1 MPRQVF
7 VSHAS
12 ANADVA
18 MAICNGLE
26 ARGVSCWIAPRDVA
40 FDGTYGTEIMKG
52 LRECDVFLILVT
64 EAAAE
69 SQQVEREA
77 ERASHYKKRI
87 IPVIVGR
94 NEPGP
99 RLEFYVAG
107 RQQFPCGS
115 TPDDRFLADLTSAIR
130 QGGVAAAPPAP
141 AVPRAPEAHGIP
153 PASAKRLTAAAAIIV
168 ILIVAGYMYSRS
180 PASGP
185 DTAVQ
190 PRDTSTPPDAAASTP
205 RESESPPVDG
215 AARGGARP
223 QPEVVPSSNPPASRT
238 AAAPADAREG
248 RAGTP
253 PPPAPGPAPAAAA
266 GSAATVNGAGLRF
279 VAIPAGTFQMGC
291 AEGDTACSDDE
302 RPVRRVAVPAL
313 QMSRTEVT
321 QEFWEAVTGRNPSDF
336 AGSDQP
342 VESVSWEDAQDFV
355 DRLTRRGDGF
365 RYRLPTEAEWE
376 YAARAGENTA
386 PDLPAVAWFGL
397 AQRSARSSRPQAVG
411 TKSPNRWGL
420 YDMLGNVA
428 EWCEDWYSPGFQRVV
443 RGGGWDDGPSALRL
457 SARGKATPTTKTYAI
472 GLRLVREPQ

>member
-12 ANADVA
+12 ANADMA

-26 ARGVSCWIAPRDVA
+26 VRGVSCWIAPRDVA

-64 EAAAE
+64 DASAE

-115 TPDDRFLADLTSAIR
+115 MPDDRFLADLTSAIR
-130 QGGVAAAPPAP
+130 QGGGAGAPPAP
-141 AVPRAPEAHGIP
+141 RAPRTPEAHGIP
-153 PASAKRLTAAAAIIV
+153 SASVKLLAAAAAIAV
-168 ILIVAGYMYSRS
+168 ILIVAAYMYSRS

-185 DTAVQ
+185 TAVQ
-190 PRDTSTPPDAAASTP
+190 TQDSSTRPEASESTP
-205 RESESPPVDG
+205 RESAPPPFDG
-215 AARGGARP
+215 AAQGGARSQP
-223 QPEVVPSSNPPASRT
+223 QVVQSSSPPASRT
-238 AAAPADAREG
+238 AAATADSREG
-248 RAGTP
+248 RASAP
-253 PPPAPGPAPAAAA
+253 PPPAPGPAPAAGAS
-266 GSAATVNGAGLRF
+266 SAVTVNGAGLRF

-291 AEGDTACSDDE
+291 SEGDTACSDDE
-302 RPVRRVAVPAL
+302 RPVRRVAVFPF

-321 QEFWEAVTGRNPSDF
+321 QEFWEAVTGKNPSDF
-336 AGSDQP
+336 EGSGQP
-342 VESVSWEDAQDFV
+342 VESVSWEDAQNFV
-355 DRLTRRGDGF
+355 DRLNQRGDGF

-386 PDLPAVAWFGL
+386 PDLTAVAWFGL

-411 TKSPNRWGL
+411 TKAPNRWGL

-428 EWCEDWYSPGFQRVV
+428 EWCEDWYSPSFQRVV
-443 RGGGWDDGPSALRL
+443 RGGGWDDDPSALRL

-472 GLRLVREPQ
+472 GVRLVREPQ